1 MTPRETSWR
10 LRLRQIGDDG
20 EPGTVLGTGFA
31 VTDHAALTCAHVVR
45 EATECWVES
54 LDGSVKAQ
62 RCKIQSKPEAID
74 MTDGTSDVAVISIP
88 NPVIAAPLASSEPP
102 ASGTEIEVVGYIDR
116 YLSLERTQSTR
127 CSILG
132 GSIKGLIQVAIVDGH
147 PPIAEGYSGGAAVDI
162 HSGRVVGMVAQ
173 AEPDHRIAW
182 IISLA
187 AIATHWPEFAD
198 YLPKGL
204 LGDPEFRRACDEFR
218 YGHYED
224 ALRRFGE
231 VAKVY
236 PYEADI
242 YYYRVLAALNGQR
255 PGGYQGSVIEKIEQ
269 LLDYALQLK
278 PDAPHIQALLA
289 LVEEDYYGLRGL
301 RPRINREFP
310 NVREISPMRAWEIVA
325 NVKAN
330 ECTTWRYL
338 NQYLNRGLL

>member
-1 MTPRETSWR
+1 MDN
-10 LRLRQIGDDG
+10 I
-20 EPGTVLGTGFA
+20 
-31 VTDHAALTCAHVVR
+31 
-45 EATECWVES
+45 
-54 LDGSVKAQ
+54 
-62 RCKIQSKPEAID
+62 
-74 MTDGTSDVAVISIP
+74 
-88 NPVIAAPLASSEPP
+88 
-102 ASGTEIEVVGYIDR
+102 VGRDR
-116 YLSLERTQSTR
+116 
-127 CSILG
+127 
-132 GSIKGLIQVAIVDGH
+132 H
-147 PPIAEGYSGGAAVDI
+147 
-162 HSGRVVGMVAQ
+162 
-173 AEPDHRIAW
+173 
-182 IISLA
+182 SLA
-187 AIATHWPEFAD
+187 AIRG
-198 YLPKGL
+198 LPAQGL
-204 LGDPEFRRACDEFR
+204 LGDPQFRRAYDEFR
-218 YGHYED
+218 YGHYGD
-224 ALRRFGE
+224 ALHRFGE

-301 RPRINREFP
+301 RPRITRKFP